1 MPFRMPPIPF
11 PMPPL
16 FITAVKDICA
26 INTFEKLLNIL
37 FSEVSCWHFG
47 FTTPFSPFFTI
58 DMSLYEVLTLFPH
71 WPFVFRSFLLP
82 PLVARDVITPMLNG
96 KGDWWG
102 GGLGREKGYIEP
114 FSIQI
119 LELLYLK
126 KCNSSRSTSVS
137 ILCAGE
143 NQRTYLV
150 PFKK

>member
-16 FITAVKDICA
+16 FVTAVKDICA

-47 FTTPFSPFFTI
+47 FTTPFFNWYVSIWSINVVSP
-58 DMSLYEVLTLFPH
+58 LTTCISIISSSP
-71 WPFVFRSFLLP
+71 
-82 PLVARDVITPMLNG
+82 ARRPWCNNSQCWMV
-96 KGDWWG
+96 KGLMGG
-102 GGLGREKGYIEP
+102 GGLGLEKGYIEP

-119 LELLYLK
+119 LELLYLRK
-126 KCNSSRSTSVS
+126 WNSSRSISVS